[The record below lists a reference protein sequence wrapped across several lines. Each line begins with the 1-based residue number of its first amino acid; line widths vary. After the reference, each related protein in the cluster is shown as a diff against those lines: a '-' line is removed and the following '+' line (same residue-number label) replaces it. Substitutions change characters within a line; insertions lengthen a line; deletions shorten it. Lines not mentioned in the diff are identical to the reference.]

1 MIFWDIV
8 EHTMLPLFFL
18 VGVGY
23 FLDKKFHLDL
33 KTISKMIF
41 YLIVPS
47 FLFTNIYAT
56 SFPTTSFHMVGSLVL
71 FMFLSFLLATA
82 VGRLRHYD
90 QGMMSSCRNALMF
103 NNTGNLGIAVILLIF
118 SHSPF
123 VVDGQTPYLQ
133 EAMTVQIILFVS
145 QSVLLNTLGLYQG
158 ARGQYTPRDAL
169 RVILHMPIIYAF
181 LAALLCRW
189 GGVDAKSFFLWPVL
203 EMAGKC
209 LLPVAMV
216 GIGVQL
222 FKTKIEWF
230 NREVEIVC
238 LMKLFVMPIVG
249 LLMIFAAN
257 HFWPGIFTPISALV
271 FLIYCSIP
279 TAVNTSL
286 YAIEFHNHPDYATQ
300 CVLNT
305 TVLSCISI
313 TVFTAIGKAL
323 FLG

>member
-1 MIFWDIV
+1 MIFWDII

-18 VGVGY
+18 TGVGY
-23 FLDKKFHLDL
+23 FLDRKFHLDI
-33 KTISKMIF
+33 KTLSKLIF

-47 FLFTNIYAT
+47 FLFTNV
-56 SFPTTSFHMVGSLVL
+56 FTTSFSPENLHMVGSLLL
-71 FMFLSFLLATA
+71 FMVLSFLLATA
-82 VGRLRHYD
+82 VGWVRHYD
-90 QGMMSSCRNALMF
+90 QGMLSSCRNALMF

-123 VVDGQTPYLQ
+123 VVEGETPYLQ
-133 EAMTVQIILFVS
+133 EAMAVQIIFFVA

-158 ARGQYTPRDAL
+158 ARGHYTPRDAL
-169 RVILHMPIIYAF
+169 GVILHMPIIYAF
-181 LAALLCRW
+181 LAAMLCRW
-189 GGVDAKSFFLWPVL
+189 GSVDATSFFLWPVL

-216 GIGVQL
+216 GIGAQL
-222 FKTKIEWF
+222 SQTKIEWF

-238 LMKLFVMPIVG
+238 LLKLFVLPGVG
-249 LLMIFAAN
+249 LSMIFLAN
-257 HFWPGIFTPISALV
+257 AFLPGLFTPVSALV

-286 YAIEFHNHPDYATQ
+286 YAIEFDNHPDYATQ